1 MGKLGFFMR
10 ILGIATVVVVVIMFA
25 IVNSTPTHVDL
36 FFAEGDIATF
46 LVIASSFLMGFST
59 CFVLS
64 WLRKV
69 VARHRKQES
78 GAMTSGLRGSITDE
92 F

>member
-1 MGKLGFFMR
+1 MGKIGFFMR
-10 ILGIATVVVVVIMFA
+10 ILGIACVVVVVILFA

-46 LVIASSFLMGFST
+46 LVIASSFLVGFST
-59 CFVLS
+59 CFILS

-69 VARHRKQES
+69 VACHRKQES
-78 GAMTSGLRGSITDE
+78 GAMTSAVNGSLADDI
-92 F
+92 